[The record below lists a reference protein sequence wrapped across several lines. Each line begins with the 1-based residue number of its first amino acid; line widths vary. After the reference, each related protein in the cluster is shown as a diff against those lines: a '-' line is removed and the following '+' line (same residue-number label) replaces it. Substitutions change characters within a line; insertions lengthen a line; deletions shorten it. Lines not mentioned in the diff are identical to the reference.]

1 LKEAHIARVRKG
13 DKDGLFGLLKVAY
26 NGKPRTDMVKL
37 GSIVNDIEEGL
48 SSTKICRKYKI
59 RSEDG
64 KYDTKLVNGMKEIL
78 KVCVNKD

>member
-1 LKEAHIARVRKG
+1 
-13 DKDGLFGLLKVAY
+13 
-26 NGKPRTDMVKL
+26 MVKL

-48 SSTKICRKYKI
+48 SSTDICRNYKI
-59 RSEDG
+59 RNEDG